1 MARSESKRS
10 TELIEAAL
18 RILNEIAPATVRQT
32 FYQLVVI
39 ELIANCTA
47 AYRRVSRL
55 LTIARRDGRI
65 PFEKIVDRSRQTHDH
80 VGWDDLE
87 HLAYNMELTLQEY
100 RRDYW
105 QDQPIHT
112 EVILEKDAMSGSIMP
127 VVKDYGLLLHP
138 VRGFDSTSNV
148 HQIAKRLVACRRT
161 GKRVHILYLG
171 DFDASGTDMDRDVKA
186 RIEDYMNL
194 VLRDEGK
201 RRDQHLCQVEVE
213 RVAIFQSDIDKYRLP
228 PQEVKNSDPRA
239 KTFIRRHGSRT
250 VELDALSPDVLRD
263 RLRTAIERLIDQRA
277 WQRAK
282 LVEEAQQKT
291 CQRYAGML
299 KKMAAKAPS

>member
-1 MARSESKRS
+1 MARSEWKES

-18 RILNEIAPATVRQT
+18 RILKEIAPATVRQT
-32 FYQLVVI
+32 FYQLVVV
-39 ELIANCTA
+39 ELITNCDA

-65 PFEKIVDRSRQTHDH
+65 PFEMIVDRSRQTHDH
-80 VGWDDLE
+80 AGWDDLE
-87 HLAYNMELTLQEY
+87 HLAYNMDLMLKEY

-127 VVKDYGLLLHP
+127 VVKDYGLMLHP
-138 VRGFDSTSNV
+138 VRGFDSTANV
-148 HQIAKRLVACRRT
+148 HLIAKRLVGRRRA

-186 RIEDYMNL
+186 RLEEYMNL
-194 VLRDEGK
+194 VQRDEGK
-201 RRDQHLCQVEVE
+201 PPNQDLCQVELE
-213 RVAIFQSDIDKYRLP
+213 RVAIFQGDIDRYRLP
-228 PQEVKNSDPRA
+228 PQKVKSSDPRA
-239 KTFIRRHGSRT
+239 KAFVRRHGRRT
-250 VELDALSPDVLRD
+250 VELDALNPDVLRR
-263 RLRTAIERLIDQRA
+263 RLRSAIERHIERQR
-277 WQRAK
+277 WERARM
-282 LVEEAQQKT
+282 VEEAQRNT

-299 KKMAAKAPS
+299 NKMAKAGQ